1 MKKEAFLELL
11 KQRLHGLPEDEVQ
24 KFLSFYQ
31 ESIQDRMEEGVD
43 EETAVAQLGDLD
55 GIVRE
60 IELEMPLG
68 RLVKNKMRKNR
79 ENSGHSAAWIVL
91 AILGAPLWAP
101 LLLAAALVALSV
113 YLVIWAG
120 LAAAA
125 CVLLALGVS
134 FMALLAG
141 AAVCLFTMSPAS
153 GFFLAGAALLCIGL
167 LLLCVRPLCFLARQ
181 VGALSVRFGRWVK
194 SLFVSG
200 KGAV

>member
-141 AAVCLFTMSPAS
+141 AVVCLFTMSPAS
-153 GFFLAGAALLCIGL
+153 GFSWRAQRFYALPAAFMRPAALLSG
-167 LLLCVRPLCFLARQ
+167 RQ